1 MLKSRYHAFFLGK
14 TPWGLLHAYA
24 LRKKGQDVLVVDDKN
39 VSTSSSAYR
48 WLSQFEVQQLQ
59 HLGEKID
66 HPAMG
71 EIYSYLTPARVKVF
85 TPKHQWVSGPTVR
98 DNLREFVRKFE
109 VFQTETLLKAID
121 SDHLEEDLNQM
132 AKAFIPWFQSF
143 EVRKKPSA
151 PFSYPQCA
159 WLQEFQKI
167 LITELNR
174 PYESGKPNE
183 LPQLVMSF
191 FAATS
196 QMIKYN
202 FTQHEAAFM
211 ALKLLSPLYELDV
224 RWMERELIRSLEA
237 VGGHYKEASIQ
248 SWQFW
253 KEQVEAA
260 LLDSYEG
267 VISFDRLLLY
277 GFPKPH
283 AEVECHFKEKVYRGL
298 ETSWAHSSQELV
310 ASQRSELIAMTAGHL
325 IGTDVPVMILEDQPR
340 ETTLQVLVGDKPGSL
355 PQFYRSEAMELAQP
369 LLTHTMPHLSK
380 SLGNFESRA
389 AWDIWL
395 EETQLNERVSQ
406 QVYLHE
412 SREVEVYRRDNQTL
426 LKDFEYWGPMMN
438 KRFGNLGFLT
448 EMLWDL
454 T

>member
-39 VSTSSSAYR
+39 ISTASCAYR
-48 WLSQFEVQQLQ
+48 WLNQFEVHQLQ
-59 HLGEKID
+59 LLGQKID
-66 HPAMG
+66 HPAMS
-71 EIYSYLTPARVKVF
+71 ELQSYLSPARVKVF
-85 TPKHQWVSGPTVR
+85 TPKHQWVTGPTVR
-98 DNLREFVRKFE
+98 DNLREFVRKFD
-109 VFQTETLLKAID
+109 VFQTETLLKAIE
-121 SDHLEEDLNQM
+121 SDQLDFDLEQM
-132 AKAFIPWFQSF
+132 ANTFIPWFQSF

-167 LITELNR
+167 LVTELNR
-174 PYESGKPNE
+174 PYESAKPNE
-183 LPQLVMSF
+183 LPQLVMSY

-196 QMIKYN
+196 QTIKYN
-202 FTQHEAAFM
+202 YTQHEAAYM
-211 ALKLLSPLYELDV
+211 ALKLLSPLFELDV

-283 AEVECHFKEKVYRGL
+283 AEVECHFNEKIYRGL
-298 ETSWAHSSQELV
+298 ETTWNHRQQELV
-310 ASQRSELIAMTAGHL
+310 ATNRSELVTMTAPHL
-325 IGTDVPVMILEDQPR
+325 IGTDVPVMIFEDQPSSS
-340 ETTLQVLVGDKPGSL
+340 TLHVLVEEKPGAL
-355 PQFYRSEAMELAQP
+355 PQFYRMEAMELAQP
-369 LLTHTMPHLSK
+369 FLNHIMPQYADQFVQFQPQE
-380 SLGNFESRA
+380 G
-389 AWDIWL
+389 WDIWL
-395 EETQLNERVSQ
+395 EETQLNERVSNQ
-406 QVYLHE
+406 IYLHE
-412 SREVEVYRRDNQTL
+412 SREVRVYRRDNQTL
-426 LKDFEYWGPMMN
+426 LKDFECWGPVMN

-448 EMLWDL
+448 EILWDL

>member
-14 TPWGLLHAYA
+14 TPWGLLHAFG
-24 LRKKGQDVLVVDDKN
+24 LRKKGQDVLVVDDLN
-39 VSTSSSAYR
+39 ISTTSCAYR
-48 WLSQFEVQQLQ
+48 WLSHFEVQQLQ
-59 HLGEKID
+59 LLGQKID
-66 HPAMG
+66 HPAMS
-71 EIYSYLTPARVKVF
+71 ELSSYLTPARVKVF
-85 TPKHQWVSGPTVR
+85 TPKHQWVSGPSAR

-109 VFQTETLLKAID
+109 VFQTETLLKAIE
-121 SDHLEEDLNQM
+121 SDQLDFDLTQM
-132 AKAFIPWFQSF
+132 AKTFIPWFQSF

-151 PFSYPQCA
+151 PFTYPQCA

-167 LITELNR
+167 LVSELNR
-174 PYESGKPNE
+174 PYQSEKSHE
-183 LPQLVMSF
+183 LPQLVMAF

-196 QMIKYN
+196 QTIKYN
-202 FTQHEAAFM
+202 FTQHEAAFI
-211 ALKLLSPLYELDV
+211 ALKLLSPLYELDI

-253 KEQVEAA
+253 QEQVEAA

-277 GFPKPH
+277 GTPKAH
-283 AEVECHFKEKVYRGL
+283 AEVECHFKEKIYRGL
-298 ETSWAHSSQELV
+298 ETSWSHAQHELV
-310 ASQRSELIAMTAGHL
+310 TMNRSELITMTAPHL

-340 ETTLQVLVGDKPGSL
+340 ATTLNVLVEDKPGAL
-355 PQFYRSEAMELAQP
+355 PQFYRLEAMELAHPFLNHNMPQI
-369 LLTHTMPHLSK
+369 MPHFTK
-380 SLGNFESRA
+380 FQPQTG
-389 AWDIWL
+389 WDIWL
-395 EETQLNERVSQ
+395 EETQLNERVGQ
-406 QVYLHE
+406 QLYLHE
-412 SREVEVYRRDNQTL
+412 SRDVKVYRRDKQTL

-448 EMLWDL
+448 EILWDL